1 MVHTKQEYNNYIVV
15 NYTPTGNFVRNNKG
29 KEIEIYNFK
38 SIRSVDE
45 KTYVDFYADIS
56 KTLRSNHGVFVVEE
70 IDHKLSLKVYYTERY
85 RRVGTRYFATQ
96 KSVDYLTY
104 NLKTKNLY
112 YGNRKGSKKK
122 VFQKKIRVNNFIDDP
137 VLTVK
142 SKTLN
147 YFSELASGLMDQH
160 RFVDMLFDKFIDVL
174 YEKRGFKRNKD
185 FSVSKSLYLF
195 YLMDNGFKYP
205 DSFYLFRFFKLKKYE
220 LKKEK
225 NIVNLTMKKLNLR
238 GKKIKK
244 LLNQYENLSPD
255 VIYTYRLLGL
265 DYFNKVE
272 ESTLL
277 KYMEGKNGPQ
287 DFYYMTN
294 ESKEYF
300 NLLTKEERKR
310 FLKIINQNVSIDII
324 SDHVLMFKKIK
335 DLGGDFKLKFND
347 KHDFSHE
354 HFELTEELEKLRKG
368 YVVRFNGEKFKERIE
383 EVIYDFNGVEYYPV
397 YLSNSDMYNDETKV
411 QSNCVQTYAD
421 QKSSIIISLRLGS
434 KDSKNR
440 ATIEYRIV
448 ENKVIR
454 VQSLG
459 RFNKTLE
466 SNYDLP
472 MELLDNKIQR
482 LYNQGILK
490 RTEIE
495 VLRNK
500 VLDEKIFDGSFDW

>member
-1 MVHTKQEYNNYIVV
+1 MVHTKQEYNNYVVV
-15 NYTPTGNFVRNNKG
+15 NYNPTGKFVRDNKG
-29 KEIEIYNFK
+29 KEIEIYDFK
-38 SIRSVDE
+38 SIRGVDE
-45 KTYVDFYADIS
+45 KTYVDLYADIS

-70 IDHKLSLKVYYTERY
+70 INDKLSLKVYYTERY
-85 RRVGTRYFATQ
+85 RKVGTRYFSVQ
-96 KSVDYLTY
+96 KSFDYLTY
-104 NLKTKNLY
+104 NLTTKNLY

-122 VFQKKIRVNNFIDDP
+122 VYQTKIRVNNFIDDP
-137 VLTVK
+137 VLTIR

-147 YFSELASGLMDQH
+147 YFSELANGLLDQH
-160 RFVDMLFDKFIDVL
+160 RFVDMLFNKFIDVL
-174 YEKRGFKRNKD
+174 YEKRGFERNKN

-205 DSFYLFRFFKLKKYE
+205 DSFYLFRFFKLKKHE

-244 LLNQYENLSPD
+244 LLNQNENLSSD
-255 VIYTYRLLGL
+255 VIYIYRLLGL

-272 ESTLL
+272 ESALL
-277 KYMEGKNGPQ
+277 KYMKGKNGYQ

-294 ESKEYF
+294 ESEDHF
-300 NLLTKEERKR
+300 NGLTNEERKR
-310 FLKIINQNVSIDII
+310 FIKIINQNVSISII
-324 SDHVLMFKKIK
+324 SDHVRMFKKIK

-354 HFELTEELEKLRKG
+354 HFELTEELEKLRRG
-368 YVVRFNGEKFKERIE
+368 YTIRFNGEKFKERIE

-397 YLSNSDMYNDETKV
+397 YLSNTDMYSDETKV
-411 QSNCVQTYAD
+411 QSNCVQTYID
-421 QKSSIIISLRLGS
+421 RKSSIIISLRSGS

-448 ENKVIR
+448 ENKVMR

-472 MELLDNKIQR
+472 MELLDEKIQK
-482 LYNQGILK
+482 LYNEGILK

-495 VLRNK
+495 VRRNNL
-500 VLDEKIFDGSFDW
+500 LDEKIFDWQNYF